1 MAGEVFIKLLFSE
14 TLLTW
19 PEPLPNQLRHIRIIM
34 FFSVRIYCFDNS
46 VVLFKISMQASYHLI
61 DFLPRDENLVVF
73 ESTFFSVLYCE
84 Q

>member
-1 MAGEVFIKLLFSE
+1 
-14 TLLTW
+14 
-19 PEPLPNQLRHIRIIM
+19 M

-46 VVLFKISMQASYHLI
+46 VVHFKISMQALYHLI

-73 ESTFFSVLYCE
+73 ESTFFSVLFCE